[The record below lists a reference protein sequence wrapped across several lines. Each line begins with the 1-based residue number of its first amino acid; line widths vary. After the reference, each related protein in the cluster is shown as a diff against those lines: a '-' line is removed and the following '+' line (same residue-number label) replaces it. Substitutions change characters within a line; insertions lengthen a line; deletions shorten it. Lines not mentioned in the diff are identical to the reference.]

1 MVGLPAKVVSGCV
14 EDCLI
19 GVGSVIDNAH
29 VQRSIIGHSVR
40 VHEGADI
47 KESIIMDHSTVGKG
61 TKLRRA
67 IIDRFNV
74 IEPGESVGFDRDQ
87 DERRRYHVDP
97 SGIVVH
103 ARGTTRW
110 G

>member
-1 MVGLPAKVVSGCV
+1 
-14 EDCLI
+14 
-19 GVGSVIDNAH
+19 VIDNAR

-40 VHEGADI
+40 IQEGADI
-47 KESIIMDHSTVGKG
+47 QESIILDHSTIGKG

-67 IIDRFNV
+67 IIDRFNS
-74 IEPGESVGFDRDQ
+74 IEPGESVGFDREQ
-87 DERRRYHVDP
+87 DEHHRYHVDP
-97 SGIVVH
+97 SGIVVR

>member
-1 MVGLPAKVVSGCV
+1 LPAKVVSGHV
-14 EDCLI
+14 EDSLI

-40 VHEGADI
+40 VDEGAEI
-47 KESIIMDHSTVGKG
+47 QESIIMDHTTIGKG
-61 TKLRRA
+61 ARLRRA

-74 IEPGESVGFDRDQ
+74 IEPSESVGFDRDQ

-97 SGIVVH
+97 SGIVVR
-103 ARGTTRW
+103 ARGITRW
-110 G
+110 V